1 MRRKINNELKEYL
14 EVFANKYTIKE
25 LLPKVNK
32 IFDENYTKSE
42 LQKYLI
48 RNKIKY
54 KYEYENKSNNNAGR
68 NYEIGTEYTKPDGM
82 VMIKVAP
89 NKWEYKQRYIYEQYY
104 GIKVKD
110 NEHIIFL
117 DGNKNNFNIDNL
129 YKATN
134 EECGYIGAFKINN
147 KLTIN
152 DKEITKTLLLM
163 AKNNFKIKE
172 IRKEYQYEQRR
183 N

>member
-14 EVFANKYTIKE
+14 LVFASEYTIDE
-25 LLPKVNK
+25 LLPKINK
-32 IFDENYTKSE
+32 IFNENYTRLE
-42 LQKYLI
+42 LQKYLV

-54 KYEYENKSNNNAGR
+54 KYKNPKKANNNMGK
-68 NYEIGTEYTKPDGM
+68 EIPIGSEYTKPDGM

-129 YKATN
+129 EKTTN

-147 KLTIN
+147 EIEIK
-152 DKEITKTLLLM
+152 DKEITKLLLLM
-163 AKNNFKIKE
+163 AKTNIKTKE
-172 IRKEYQYEQRR
+172 IRKGFKYE
-183 N
+183 

>member
-14 EVFANKYTIKE
+14 KVFASEYTIDE
-25 LLPKVNK
+25 LLPKINK
-32 IFDENYTKSE
+32 IFNENYTKLE
-42 LQKYLI
+42 LQKYLV

-54 KYEYENKSNNNAGR
+54 KYKNKNKSHKMGLDKP
-68 NYEIGTEYTKPDGM
+68 IGSEYTKPDGM
-82 VMIKVAP
+82 IMIKVAP
-89 NKWEYKQRYIYEQYY
+89 NKWEYKQRYIYEKYY

-147 KLTIN
+147 NLIIK
-152 DKEITKTLLLM
+152 DKEITKILLLM
-163 AKNNFKIKE
+163 AKLEQKSKE
-172 IRKEYQYEQRR
+172 KYKC
-183 N
+183 

>member
-14 EVFANKYTIKE
+14 LVFASEYTIDE

-32 IFDENYTKSE
+32 IFNENYTRVE
-42 LQKYLI
+42 LHKYLA

-54 KYEYENKSNNNAGR
+54 KYKNKNKSHKMGLNKP
-68 NYEIGTEYTKPDGM
+68 IGSEYTKPDGM

-129 YKATN
+129 EKTTN

-163 AKNNFKIKE
+163 AKTDIKTKE
-172 IRKEYQYEQRR
+172 IRKGL
-183 N
+183 